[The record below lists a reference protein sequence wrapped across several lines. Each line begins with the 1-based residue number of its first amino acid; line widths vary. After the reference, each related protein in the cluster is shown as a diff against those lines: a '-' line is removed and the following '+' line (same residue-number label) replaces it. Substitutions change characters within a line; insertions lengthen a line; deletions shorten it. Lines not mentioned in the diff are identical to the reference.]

1 MLGRYASGRIVT
13 RQGRLQ
19 CGEEVISVDS
29 ALLDTGASSGNYVG
43 KSLADRLLGATRQPC
58 NHPVKLG
65 DGITVMHLTETIT
78 AAVRLYD
85 DEGRLTEPIETEF
98 YVMPDLGDSIIIG
111 LPDILG
117 NFYDTF
123 ISFLEN
129 ARQRQPAVRVERLY
143 QLYNKC
149 KDELC
154 SPEPSRK
161 KLKAYGNEARAIG
174 SWYSKHKSRI
184 KNDRKHT
191 QTEQTDTDGITYS
204 ILHSTKFGT
213 AYAGDSIETLAEIV
227 QQLKDFPIGEILE
240 AWSNPFEECPEERD
254 TPDPYSIDEALL
266 NFMEMPVDES
276 RKEYHEMLETH
287 VSEEMKA
294 AVPRVMDI
302 LTSPAALECF
312 APSSWQGLKVNPIN
326 FDLIPGMPNSVQV
339 KPRPI
344 RPDLYAHAKKE
355 FDRMAKYFYETDRE
369 KCTSPIASPLVIAP
383 KATSPFIRFCGDYRQ
398 VNDFISIPKHPIPV
412 VQHELAK
419 ASQFK
424 VFLDLDMANSFHQ
437 IPLSEQASQLLSV
450 QTPWGLVRPKFLPEG
465 VGPASGMLQSIVKQI
480 FDFEDFPDWTI
491 VIFDNFLVLANDYE
505 DAANK
510 LERVIARCADFGVV
524 LKMKKSFIGVETVTF
539 FGYEVS
545 HGKWK
550 LSDAR
555 KQDINAL
562 PFPKSKK
569 EMQSFLG
576 AALFFH
582 HHIPD
587 YSEWSAKL
595 YETTHDKFNWD
606 PSTWKFDYESY
617 FVRFKECIMKA
628 SELYFP
634 RYDLPWIV
642 RCDASEYAVGAV
654 LFQVLTLE
662 DGTVQHQPIAFSS
675 KRFSEP
681 AQKWDAY
688 KREAFAIYHS
698 VHSFG
703 WYLRG
708 KEFVVETDHRN
719 LQWIETS
726 LSPIVCRWRALLQS
740 FQFKIRHIP
749 GRENKVADWISRPAM
764 LPKISSTEPISALLN
779 RIRCS
784 ITDIGKVLPI
794 SASSTDIGDDDRIRS
809 PLIPNPPLPERTVES
824 ILREVHG
831 GRSLHWGASRT
842 WALAK
847 QRYPTANISI
857 DAVQT
862 FVRECPLCQ
871 KTRNTGIQGL
881 APRTLS
887 LKPEHYR
894 KTIGMDH
901 VAITPTDR
909 HGNKGALLLVEHFS
923 HYPHIYP
930 VKDYTAETV
939 AIILFK
945 HYNTIGVFDQLASD
959 PGSAFTSEVVDQLNR
974 WFGVRHK
981 VSLVGRHESNGCE
994 GTIKQFIRHL
1004 KTLVLDER
1012 HYNNWSDDTILP
1024 LIQSELAHNPTE
1036 ETGGFTPYELKYGT
1050 LDASYFRLPSTL
1062 KLAPGERAHKLI
1074 QMLDENLR
1082 HIRELSRKFQL
1093 ELAEER
1099 RTKDKN
1105 ISQYMRGDLVLFD
1118 PREKPSDHL
1127 ETKLTPNWLGP
1138 FQVISQNKNDVH
1150 VKHIVLHN
1158 ERVLHVSR
1166 LKPFFGSFDEA
1177 VEIARH
1183 DQHQY
1188 FIVSFNYFS
1197 GNPHVRTSM
1206 VFNVTFQDGTI
1217 TMPYSVD
1224 LAETQQ
1230 FESYVSAH
1238 PILYPLRFTAKVAS
1252 RNIRDI
1258 NSLVITEYQ
1267 PGSKAFLDLR
1277 FYDGQKSTWFDSL
1290 SLPKSV
1296 PHIPNS
1302 GNLTYV
1308 TPITFTRWVNS
1319 KHSAIEAVVH
1329 FWGADS
1335 LIRLQPYDLQACVYP
1350 QYLPTSQILVDLNS
1364 RKQFEHL
1371 LHS

>member
-1 MLGRYASGRIVT
+1 MLGGFANGRIMT

-19 CGEEVISVDS
+19 IGDEVVSVDS

-43 KSLADRLLGATRQPC
+43 GSLADRLVGAVRESC
-58 NHPVKLG
+58 HHPVKLG
-65 DGITVMHLTETIT
+65 DGKTKVILTECIT
-78 AAVRLYD
+78 AAVRMYD
-85 DEGRLTEPIETEF
+85 DQGKLTEPIETEF

-117 NFYDTF
+117 NFYDIFTT
-123 ISFLEN
+123 ILEN

-174 SWYSKHKSRI
+174 SWYSRHKTRI
-184 KNDRKHT
+184 KQDRKHT
-191 QTEQTDTDGITYS
+191 QTEHVSRDGTIYS
-204 ILHSTKFGT
+204 ILHSAKFGT

-227 QQLKDFPIGEILE
+227 QELKDFPIGEILD
-240 AWSNPFEECPEERD
+240 AWSQPFEECPEERD

-266 NFMEMPVDES
+266 NFMEMPVEES
-276 RKEYHEMLETH
+276 RAEYLELLETH
-287 VSEEMKA
+287 VSPELRA

-302 LTSPAALECF
+302 LKSPAAMECF
-312 APSSWQGLKVNPIN
+312 APSSWKGLQVNPVK

-344 RPDLYAHAKKE
+344 RPDLYEHAKKE

-369 KCTSPIASPLVIAP
+369 KCTSSIASPLVIAP
-383 KATSPFIRFCGDYRQ
+383 KATSPFIRFCGDYRV

-437 IPLSEQASQLLSV
+437 IPLSEEASQLLSV

-465 VGPASGMLQSIVKQI
+465 VGPASGLLQSIVKEI
-480 FDFEDFPDWTI
+480 FDFEDFASWTI

-510 LERVIARCADFGVV
+510 LERVIARCAEFGVV
-524 LKMKKSFIGVETVTF
+524 LKIKKSFIGVETVTF

-550 LSDAR
+550 LSESR
-555 KQDINAL
+555 KQAIEAL
-562 PFPKSKK
+562 PFPQSKK

-576 AALFFH
+576 ASLFFH
-582 HHIPD
+582 NHIAD

-595 YETTHDKFNWD
+595 YETTHDNFSWD
-606 PSTWKFDYESY
+606 RSTWQFDYESY
-617 FVRFKECIMKA
+617 FIKFKECIKRA
-628 SELYFP
+628 CELYFP
-634 RYDLPWIV
+634 RYELPWVV
-642 RCDASEYAVGAV
+642 RCDASEHAVGAV
-654 LFQVLTLE
+654 LFQILTLE

-681 AQKWDAY
+681 ATKWDAY

-708 KEFVVETDHRN
+708 KDFIVETDHRN
-719 LQWIETS
+719 LQWIESS

-740 FQFKIRHIP
+740 YQFKIRHIP
-749 GRENKVADWISRPAM
+749 GRDNKVADWMSRPSPLSAV
-764 LPKISSTEPISALLN
+764 ISDEPISALLS
-779 RIRCS
+779 RIRR
-784 ITDIGKVLPI
+784 TVADFGRP
-794 SASSTDIGDDDRIRS
+794 ADFGEGERIQS
-809 PLIPNPPLPERTVES
+809 PVTPETSLPERTLES
-824 ILREVHG
+824 MLREVHG
-831 GRSLHWGASRT
+831 GRRLHWGASRT
-842 WALAK
+842 WLLAK
-847 QRYPTANISI
+847 QQFPGARISLR
-857 DAVQT
+857 AVQE

-871 KTRNTGIQGL
+871 KTRDTGVKGL
-881 APRTLS
+881 APKTLT

-901 VAITPTDR
+901 VTVTPADR
-909 HGNKGALLLVEHFS
+909 HGNKAALLLVEHFS

-930 VKDYTAETV
+930 VKDYSAETV
-939 AIILFK
+939 AITLFK
-945 HYNTIGVFDQLASD
+945 HYTNVGVFDQIASD

-994 GTIKQFIRHL
+994 GTIKQFLRHL
-1004 KTLVLDER
+1004 KTLVMDER
-1012 HYNNWSDDTILP
+1012 HYDNWSDDTVLP
-1024 LIQSELAHNPTE
+1024 WIQYELATNPTE

-1050 LDASYFRLPSTL
+1050 FDASYHRLPSMLNL
-1062 KLAPGERAHKLI
+1062 KPGERAHQLI
-1074 QMLDENLR
+1074 KQLDENLK

-1093 ELAEER
+1093 QLAEER
-1099 RTKDKN
+1099 RSKDKG
-1105 ISQYMRGDLVLFD
+1105 ISQYEKDDLVLLNA
-1118 PREKPSDHL
+1118 REKPSDHL
-1127 ETKLTPNWLGP
+1127 DTKLSPDWLGP
-1138 FQVISQNKNDVH
+1138 FEVIKQEKNDVTIRH
-1150 VKHIVLHN
+1150 VVLRSV
-1158 ERVLHVSR
+1158 RVVHVTR
-1166 LKPFFGSFDEA
+1166 LKPFFGSYDEA
-1177 VEIARH
+1177 VAVARH

-1188 FIVSFNYFS
+1188 FIISINYFT

-1206 VFNVTFQDGTI
+1206 TFNVTFEDGTI
-1217 TMPYSVD
+1217 TMPYGVD
-1224 LAETQQ
+1224 LAQSQQ
-1230 FESYVSAH
+1230 FEQYILAH
-1238 PILYPLRFTAKVAS
+1238 PILFPLRFTAKVANQKIS
-1252 RNIRDI
+1252 NI
-1258 NSLVITEYQ
+1258 NSLVITEFQ
-1267 PGSKAFLDLR
+1267 PGSDAFLDLR
-1277 FYDGQKSTWFDSL
+1277 FYDGRSSTWFDSL
-1290 SLPKSV
+1290 DLPKSAL
-1296 PHIPNS
+1296 HLPNS

-1308 TPITFTRWVNS
+1308 TPITFTRWVNR
-1319 KHSAIEAVVH
+1319 KHTEIEAMVH
-1329 FWGADS
+1329 FWGVDS
-1335 LIRLQPYDLQACVYP
+1335 LIRLQQYDIQACVYP
-1350 QYLPTSQILVDLNS
+1350 QHLPSSQIIVDQNS
-1364 RKQFEHL
+1364 REQFKHL
-1371 LHS
+1371 LQS